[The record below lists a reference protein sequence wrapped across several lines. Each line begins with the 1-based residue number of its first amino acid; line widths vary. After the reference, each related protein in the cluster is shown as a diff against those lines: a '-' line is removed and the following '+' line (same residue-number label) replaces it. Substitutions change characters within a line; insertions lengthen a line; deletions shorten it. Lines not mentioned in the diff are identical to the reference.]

1 MTNAGEET
9 IMEDHS
15 DGELRISSKGLSVFV
30 EEEEIQFSEDKWNNA
45 SGGFNT
51 LEEAV
56 REAMARAR
64 S

>member
-1 MTNAGEET
+1 MINVGEET
-9 IMEDHS
+9 IMADHS

-30 EEEEIQFSEDKWNNA
+30 EKEEIQFLDDKWQNA
-45 SGGFNT
+45 SGRFNT

-56 REAMARAR
+56 RDAISRAR